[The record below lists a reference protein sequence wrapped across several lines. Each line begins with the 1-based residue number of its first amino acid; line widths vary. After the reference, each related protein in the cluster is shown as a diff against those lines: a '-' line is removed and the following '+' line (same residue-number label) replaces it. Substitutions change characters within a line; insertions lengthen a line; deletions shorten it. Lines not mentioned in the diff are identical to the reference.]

1 MAWAPCAGT
10 TAGTVASS
18 ALSGYKVSDTML
30 NKPRRHVDLP
40 KAAIEALWQ
49 GNLIGAITVVRQ
61 ERNLGLKEAKGQVE
75 VYIASQPALK
85 KKMDKVLATVQQRFI
100 RWVIGLLI
108 LAAGITLLV
117 LYVL

>member
-1 MAWAPCAGT
+1 MGQKKGRLQHTVT
-10 TAGTVASS
+10 TARPKRPLSFFRRVLR
-18 ALSGYKVSDTML
+18 ALL
-30 NKPRRHVDLP
+30 RPRLAIP
-40 KAAIEALWQ
+40 SAIEALWQ

-85 KKMDKVLATVQQRFI
+85 KKMDKVLATVQRRFI
-100 RWVIGLLI
+100 RWVIGLLM